1 MRYEKGDTSDGLLIQ
16 GIIRQIKK
24 KEKKK
29 TNTENGGM
37 QDRWT
42 GLMPDDEVKKGVN

>member
-24 KEKKK
+24 KEEEDKH
-29 TNTENGGM
+29 
-37 QDRWT
+37 
-42 GLMPDDEVKKGVN
+42 

>member
-24 KEKKK
+24 KKKK
-29 TNTENGGM
+29 TNTENGGK

>member
-24 KEKKK
+24 KKRRQTLKMEGCR
-29 TNTENGGM
+29 TGG
-37 QDRWT
+37 QA
-42 GLMPDDEVKKGVN
+42 

>member
-24 KEKKK
+24 EEEEDKH
-29 TNTENGGM
+29 
-37 QDRWT
+37 
-42 GLMPDDEVKKGVN
+42 

>member
-24 KEKKK
+24 KKEEDKH
-29 TNTENGGM
+29 
-37 QDRWT
+37 
-42 GLMPDDEVKKGVN
+42 